1 MVVAVPVYSEK
12 ENSKVHQE
20 IVFHSKRTN
29 ECIIYYYAEVLI
41 GACFKPSF
49 INNYS
54 ACTREMNFR
63 PRSIYQNYWN
73 CLVYEWNRE
82 VIILMLWKLVLSFA
96 LTSYQDLRHE
106 QKAGDLAANTSIDKA
121 RWAIIFYE
129 HVLAK
134 IGLALSISTKRKNL
148 FRPDLEFQTG
158 VKQLISSIPTPC
170 TRYYSTGALVPNLW
184 HLQLHLLRTK
194 HRWARRLF

>member
-20 IVFHSKRTN
+20 IVFHSKWTN
-29 ECIIYYYAEVLI
+29 ECIIYCYAEVLI
-41 GACFKPSF
+41 GACFKLSF

-54 ACTREMNFR
+54 ASTREMNFR
-63 PRSIYQNYWN
+63 PRSIY
-73 CLVYEWNRE
+73 EWNRS
-82 VIILMLWKLVLSFA
+82 VLRSINTDVVKTGSIFA
-96 LTSYQDLRHE
+96 LTSYLYLLHE
-106 QKAGDLAANTSIDKA
+106 QKAGDLVPVSSIDKA

-134 IGLALSISTKRKNL
+134 IGLALSIPTKRKNL

-170 TRYYSTGALVPNLW
+170 TRYYSTGALVPSLW